1 MTGKNYYELLG
12 LQSGASEEEIKR
24 AYRRLALKFHPDKN
38 KEPGAEE
45 IFKNISEAYEVLSDK
60 GNYKIIYRITSKSF
74 QQTFSSF
81 FLNFTNNPHNFP
93 IKIIVNV

>member
-81 FLNFTNNPHNFP
+81 FSKF
-93 IKIIVNV
+93 

>member
-81 FLNFTNNPHNFP
+81 FF
-93 IKIIVNV
+93 

>member
-60 GNYKIIYRITSKSF
+60 GNYKIIKTFNSKSF
-74 QQTFSSF
+74 QQTFSRLKKKSIE
-81 FLNFTNNPHNFP
+81 NPDNFP
-93 IKIIVNV
+93 PKFA